1 METMLLEYHIYVLSE
16 TQRDSGDKKLTEQP
30 PRPPAAARAL
40 ETRKAACVCE
50 CVCGAGGVAVC

>member
-1 METMLLEYHIYVLSE
+1 MLLEYHIYVLSE

-40 ETRKAACVCE
+40 ERRRACVS
-50 CVCGAGGVAVC
+50 VCAGRGGSVC

>member
-40 ETRKAACVCE
+40 ERRRAC
-50 CVCGAGGVAVC
+50 CVRV